1 MRGQKATRQRVHDGR
16 TAALWSFCT
25 AGSVP
30 PPRQG
35 IDPAQIP
42 AQGSPY
48 DSQPRGP
55 AQDMRQG
62 IPHRSGR
69 RSRCM
74 RTGHPTA
81 SRPRLLKHTSPCAG
95 RQDDRKELPKDP
107 PRILPASGCCFFRCP
122 EEALQAHLKAYILPM
137 RPDHRRR
144 MPSVRQPGQ
153 NDPCFSGDTPTAGGQ
168 SRVLNRR
175 CAEYSTAAPHLEAVS
190 RIEERIFRRSLPV
203 RETLLYRDV
212 MLAHA
217 VTSARRVFFP
227 FFAAMLSGRIP
238 GRLPLRAI

>member
-1 MRGQKATRQRVHDGR
+1 MRSDHRNGR
-16 TAALWSFCT
+16 RLRCIRSA
-25 AGSVP
+25 
-30 PPRQG
+30 
-35 IDPAQIP
+35 
-42 AQGSPY
+42 
-48 DSQPRGP
+48 
-55 AQDMRQG
+55 
-62 IPHRSGR
+62 HRSGR
-69 RSRCM
+69 RLHCIRSVHRSGLRLHCIRSVHRNGLRSRCM

-175 CAEYSTAAPHLEAVS
+175 CAEYSTAAPH
-190 RIEERIFRRSLPV
+190 RRL
-203 RETLLYRDV
+203 R
-212 MLAHA
+212 
-217 VTSARRVFFP
+217 
-227 FFAAMLSGRIP
+227 SGRYTPDRDTDP
-238 GRLPLRAI
+238 GRSSEARASLKRYPG